1 MENQCIAGV
10 QGQPYVKLS
19 PRTDFLL
26 LYFTQDYPV
35 RHIKAAQSQTLFQE
49 SGGCVDDHLGNMIV
63 PRRFQS
69 ILSAF
74 QIKK

>member
-1 MENQCIAGV
+1 MHSRCTRAALCKT
-10 QGQPYVKLS
+10 QPS
-19 PRTDFLL
+19 GRFPLL

-35 RHIKAAQSQTLFQE
+35 CHIKAVQSQTLFQE